1 MFSNVAI
8 IHDWLVDS
16 GGAEKV
22 VAAFLDIFPD
32 ADLYTTVCYMND
44 TQLAELGYGKPVN
57 TSFIQKLPLAKRYY
71 RTYFPLMPFAVEQ
84 FDLSK
89 YDLIISS
96 SSSVAKGVITSPD
109 NLHIC
114 YCHSPMR
121 YAWDM
126 QGQYLRDSGL
136 EKGLTSLLARFFLAM
151 ARTWDVRSSFGV
163 DKFVANSHFI
173 AHRINKCYRRESA
186 VIHPPV
192 DTHSFS
198 LAPEKSDYYVVC
210 CRLVPYKRVDLIVE
224 AFNRMPD
231 KKLIVIGGG
240 PELQKI
246 TAMAKSNI
254 TVAGRLAFS
263 QLKEHLAR
271 SKAFVY
277 AAEEDFGIVLVEALA
292 SGAPVIAYSRGG
304 ASEIVEH
311 GKTGIHFHSQ
321 RAEAIIEAIS
331 LFEREGIEYS
341 PSEIKESAERFSKE
355 NFVTKFNQFLS
366 VSKEKEIAV
375 TEGEPA

>member
-1 MFSNVAI
+1 MFSNIAI

-22 VAAFLDIFPD
+22 VAAFLEIFPD

-57 TSFIQKLPLAKRYY
+57 TSFIQKLPFAKRYY

-136 EKGLTSLLARFFLAM
+136 EKGLKSLFARFFLAM

-173 AHRINKCYRRESA
+173 SHRINKCYRRESA

-192 DTHSFS
+192 DTNSFS

-246 TAMAKSNI
+246 TAMAKSNV

-292 SGAPVIAYSRGG
+292 SGVPVIAYSKGG

-331 LFEREGIEYS
+331 IFEREGIEYS
-341 PSEIKESAERFSKE
+341 PNEIKESAERFSKE
-355 NFVTKFNQFLS
+355 NFVTKFDQFLS
-366 VSKEKEIAV
+366 SCKEKEVAV
-375 TEGEPA
+375 IEGEAA